1 MNRSAFQM
9 IKYMNGSV
17 CFCFVLLLLFFFVV
31 VFFKGKVYDG
41 SVFSKASYMNGSV
54 FFQRSSR

>member
-17 CFCFVLLLLFFFVV
+17 CFLFCFVLFFF
-31 VFFKGKVYDG
+31 FFKGKVYDG

-54 FFQRSSR
+54 FFPKVK